1 MKKISKIQRKLFHKV
16 NLILL
21 LIVMIAFSC
30 QEHNTTQPKIGSVIF
45 LHPDGS
51 SMSAWAAL
59 RLLEKGPDGNLNW
72 DTLERM
78 GVYRGH
84 LKNSAV
90 SSSNG
95 GATAHAFGVKCYYD
109 DYGINPEDPI
119 KSLSGKDYSVMV
131 EAQKAGKSIGV
142 INSGHICEPGTG
154 CFLAN
159 AEKRSMED
167 DISLQIINSNADVIM
182 SGGEVLLLPEGVMG
196 RHGKPGERKDGK
208 NLIQLAEQL
217 GYTVIYTR
225 DELLALPD
233 NVEKVLGVFAPGH
246 TFNDETEE
254 DLKEDHLP
262 LYLKTAPTVAEMAEA
277 ALKVFKRKGKD
288 FLLVIEEE
296 GTDNFANKNN
306 AMGTLEALSH
316 ADAAIGVVLKFIK
329 DNPNTL
335 LLTAAD
341 SDAGGLNVIEVYKT
355 KDLEKPL
362 KPTMKNGAPLDGRE
376 GTESLPF
383 IAKPDRFGNQLRFG
397 IAWASR
403 DDVAGGILARAHGL
417 NSHLL
422 PKNVDNTD
430 IYRMMYVTLFG
441 KWLK

>member
-1 MKKISKIQRKLFHKV
+1 MKKIHISVGLVFTFMI
-16 NLILL
+16 
-21 LIVMIAFSC
+21 IAFSC
-30 QEHNTTQPKIGSVIF
+30 QKNNNAEAKTGSVIF

-51 SMSAWAAL
+51 SMSAWGAL
-59 RLLEKGPDGNLNW
+59 RLVEKGPDGKLNW

-84 LKNSAV
+84 LRNSAV

-95 GATAHAFGVKCYYD
+95 GATAHAFGMKCYYD

-119 KSLSGKDYSVMV
+119 KSLSGKDYSIMV

-167 DISLQIINSNADVIM
+167 EISLQIINSNADVIM

-196 RHGKPGERKDGK
+196 RHGKPGQRKDGK

-225 DELLALPD
+225 DELFALPD
-233 NVEKVLGVFAPGH
+233 NIEKVLGVFAPNH

-254 DLKEDHLP
+254 DLKKNNLP
-262 LYLKTAPTVAEMAEA
+262 LYFETAPTVAEMAEA
-277 ALKVFKRKGKD
+277 ALKIFKRKGKD

-306 AMGTLEALSH
+306 AMGTLEALRH
-316 ADAAIGVVLKFIK
+316 ADAAIAVILNFIK
-329 DNPNTL
+329 ENPNTL

-355 KDLEKPL
+355 KYLEKPL
-362 KPTMKNGAPLDGRE
+362 KPRTKNGAPLDGRE
-376 GTESLPF
+376 GTETLPF
-383 IAKPDRFGNQLRFG
+383 VAKPDRFGNGLRFG
-397 IAWASR
+397 IAWAGR
-403 DDVAGGILARAHGL
+403 EDFAGGILARAHGL
-417 NSHLL
+417 NSQLL

-441 KWLK
+441 KWLD